1 MFLGN
6 VIDKFLNQYGFSDS
20 RTTEQTDLT
29 TFGIRFEQVDHLDT
43 RKEYLLHGSQIFEF
57 GRIAVNGICTFPVEF
72 LHTVNRITD
81 HTESSSALSISK

>member
-43 RKEYLLHGSQIFEF
+43 RKEYLLHGS
-57 GRIAVNGICTFPVEF
+57 
-72 LHTVNRITD
+72 
-81 HTESSSALSISK
+81 